1 MASLAEFVRIATSKC
16 LRSELPEHERHRL
29 PESGL
34 GHGEAIVFFEAMPQ
48 TDIFVVIAYV
58 PKGFGLKEE
67 N

>member
-1 MASLAEFVRIATSKC
+1 MASLAEFVCIATPKC
-16 LRSELPEHERHRL
+16 LRSELPEYARHRL

-58 PKGFGLKEE
+58 PKGFGLKQE

>member
-1 MASLAEFVRIATSKC
+1 MASLAGFVRIATTKC
-16 LRSELPEHERHRL
+16 LRSEVPEHERHRL

-34 GHGEAIVFFEAMPQ
+34 GHGEAIVFFEALPQ

-58 PKGFGLKEE
+58 PEGFGLKEE